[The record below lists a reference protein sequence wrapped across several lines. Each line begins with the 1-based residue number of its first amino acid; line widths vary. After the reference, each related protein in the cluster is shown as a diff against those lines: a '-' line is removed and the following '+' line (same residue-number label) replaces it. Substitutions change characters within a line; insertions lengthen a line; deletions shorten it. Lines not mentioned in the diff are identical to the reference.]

1 MISLQEVLG
10 IHEILI
16 QRTGGSFGVRDKGL
30 LESALV
36 RPLSTFDQKELYP
49 TIEEKLAV
57 LCRSLISNHCFIDG
71 NKRIGVT
78 ILLVLAKANK
88 VKLKYTQDELIE
100 LALKVAT
107 SDWQEKEILCWIW
120 KHKD

>member
-57 LCRSLISNHCFIDG
+57 LCRSLISNHYFVDG
-71 NKRIGVT
+71 NKG
-78 ILLVLAKANK
+78 LG
-88 VKLKYTQDELIE
+88 
-100 LALKVAT
+100 
-107 SDWQEKEILCWIW
+107 
-120 KHKD
+120 